1 MPNKE
6 QIRNVDF
13 LIAKQKFTKRFKEL
27 FIRLQGFSISGHFK
41 QTIQR
46 FRPCLQPNE
55 ALNESRLPFFSDTIT
70 SDKADKD
77 QCVLCE
83 LSHIIRTYWAFCN
96 DNLHLE
102 NTVSMCLDIL
112 EQYAKYGRK
121 AYKIVGKFPAF
132 HLEKI

>member
-1 MPNKE
+1 MPNKK
-6 QIRNVDF
+6 QIRNVEF
-13 LIAKQKFTKRFKEL
+13 LIAKQKFTKHFTQL
-27 FIRLQGFSISGHFK
+27 FIDLQDFSISGHFK

-46 FRPCLQPNE
+46 FRSCLQLNE

-70 SDKADKD
+70 SHKPDKD

-83 LSHIIRTYWAFCN
+83 LSHTIRTYWAFCN

-112 EQYAKYGRK
+112 EEYAKNGPK
-121 AYKIVGKFPAF
+121 AYKIVGKFPKF
-132 HLEKI
+132 YLEKI